1 MPRASFEKMSE
12 NTAATTDK
20 GAEPKKPAKNREII
34 TVCTS
39 LPTATAKLNMARKK
53 VDTTIGSRR
62 PFSSESGAQKM
73 GPKANPA
80 AISYVLEA

>member
-1 MPRASFEKMSE
+1 MSE

-34 TVCTS
+34 IVCTS
-39 LPTATAKLNMARKK
+39 LATATAKLNMARKK
-53 VDTTIGSRR
+53 TDTTIGSRR
-62 PFSSESGAQKM
+62 PFSSESGAQNI

-80 AISYVLEA
+80 LVNYVLKLQSVLPST